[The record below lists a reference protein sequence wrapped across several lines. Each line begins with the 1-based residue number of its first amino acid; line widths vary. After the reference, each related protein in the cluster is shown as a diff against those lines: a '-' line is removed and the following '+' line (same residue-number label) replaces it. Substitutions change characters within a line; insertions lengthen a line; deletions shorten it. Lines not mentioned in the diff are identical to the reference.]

1 MNRTTPTSSQH
12 LTRTAWLLAACLAF
26 SACKKGETEAE
37 PADPSATNTT
47 TPTTKITAEAKP
59 EEAAKEPTPT
69 TPTEVPAPTETPT
82 PTVDPAPAADTAPP
96 EAVVDDGTS
105 PLPTQVAPGDI
116 VRTTKPRTPEHMIQQ
131 VLAAALEPDEEK
143 GWQLFKSLLHTD
155 ELHPNGLITR
165 RSMNFAASRRKVH
178 LFIADKGDLPVF
190 KVSRILDE
198 GDGTLRFFVHNPESM
213 PTPCT
218 ARVDAN
224 LTPPAWRV
232 GLCSL

>member
-1 MNRTTPTSSQH
+1 MNRMQSLSSQH
-12 LTRTAWLLAACLAF
+12 LTRAALFLAACLAF
-26 SACKKGETEAE
+26 SACKNGGDSGAQ
-37 PADPSATNTT
+37 PAGPLTT
-47 TPTTKITAEAKP
+47 TSTQPDPEATAEAKP
-59 EEAAKEPTPT
+59 EDAPIK
-69 TPTEVPAPTETPT
+69 PAPTTQPEEPAAAVTPT
-82 PTVDPAPAADTAPP
+82 PSADPAPVADPAPP
-96 EAVVDDGTS
+96 AVVDDGTS
-105 PLPTQVAPGDI
+105 PLPTQIAAGDI
-116 VRTTKPRTPEHMIQQ
+116 VRTTKERTPEHMIQQ
-131 VLAAALEPDEEK
+131 VLVAALEPDEEK